1 MLEVFALFGALLVPN
16 IMRQL
21 VYLKSYKKTG
31 TFGFCVS
38 PETRAMHKNKWLP
51 WSGFLEELGWGSLWT
66 FFWFV
71 VGWQW
76 TAFGW
81 VTDALL
87 DCAIA
92 YSWSHGKRTP
102 KILYAGTKGSF
113 FVREVLLPYLIIGP
127 IIGALGLNIY
137 LYCLVA
143 TIMGIGLYFNIKVK

>member
-1 MLEVFALFGALLVPN
+1 MEWLILFAVILLPN

-21 VYLKSYKKTG
+21 VYLASYRKTK

-38 PETRAMHKNKWLP
+38 PETRGMHERKWLP
-51 WSGFLEELGWGSLWT
+51 WSGFLEEVGWGSLWT
-66 FFWFV
+66 YFWFI

-92 YSWSHGKRTP
+92 FSWAKGKRTP
-102 KILYAGTKGSF
+102 KILYHGTRGSF

-127 IIGALGLNIY
+127 ILWFLGLNIY
-137 LYCLVA
+137 FYCAVA
-143 TIMGIGLYFNIKVK
+143 TMIGIILYYQV